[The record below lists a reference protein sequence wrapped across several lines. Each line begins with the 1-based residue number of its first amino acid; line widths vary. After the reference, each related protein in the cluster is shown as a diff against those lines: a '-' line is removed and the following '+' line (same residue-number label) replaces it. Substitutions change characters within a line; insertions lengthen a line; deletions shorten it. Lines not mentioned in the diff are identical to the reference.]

1 MRLSLLAATGGMAIV
16 AAQASAAV
24 VASSV
29 LTSVNFTGTG
39 ANQAYS
45 ASINKAG
52 GIADTGTLIG
62 QFGANAQIRGKWSAQ
77 MVGAAG
83 TGTNGGN
90 VYAVSVIVGSIIK
103 IGPFA
108 QNYTQPIVNAG
119 DTLGGVTITG
129 ATVGFGAGGGG
140 LRFDDFGGTNQL
152 IIDNSG
158 NYGDASYVMK
168 CDPNFLFGGATSNP
182 SLAPTFASVASDG
195 SVGFLTSFNVNSLYE
210 TGADVSFLFGG
221 DLAAGQIR
229 GFSSAFFVEVVAV
242 PAPGAMA
249 LLAVAGL
256 AGGRRRRG

>member
-29 LTSVNFTGTG
+29 LTSVNFTGNG

-62 QFGANAQIRGKWSAQ
+62 QFGTNAQIRGKWSAQ

-83 TGTNGGN
+83 SGTNGGN

-108 QNYTQPIVNAG
+108 QNYTQPIINVG
-119 DTLGGVTITG
+119 ETLGGVPITG
-129 ATVGFGAGGGG
+129 ASIGFGVGGGG
-140 LRFDDFGGTNQL
+140 LTFDDFGGTNQVV
-152 IIDNSG
+152 IDNSG
-158 NYGDASYVMK
+158 LYGDASYIMR
-168 CDPNFLFGGATSNP
+168 CDPNFSTGVTGLP
-182 SLAPTFASVASDG
+182 SLIPTYASIASDG
-195 SVGFLTSFNVNSLYE
+195 SVGFQTSYSVSSLYE
-210 TGADVSFLFGG
+210 NGFDVSSYFGG
-221 DLAAGQIR
+221 DLTAGQIR
-229 GFSSAFFVEVVAV
+229 GFSNNFFVEVVAV

-256 AGGRRRRG
+256 AGARRRRG